1 MPEGTILLIERTN
14 NSEVTFGGDLKDKGY
29 TIEVVSSGQAALI
42 HAQALKVVLIIL
54 NAASLGSNGI
64 RICKR
69 LRERLLTVPIIHI
82 FAEDIDPTLIK
93 TAEADTNLI
102 LPFTTRKLV
111 NRIKRY
117 LPTEQNDTIQVGV
130 ISLSPANRIVEAHGK
145 EKRLTPK
152 TASLLEVFLKHPNE
166 TLDRSYLM
174 RQVWETDYVGDTRTL
189 DVHVRWVREAVEP
202 DPASPEHIVTVRGVG
217 YRFDP
222 DPSSDGNSPSDTKN

>member
-29 TIEVVSSGQAALI
+29 TVEVVSSGQAALI

-54 NAASLGSNGI
+54 NAASLGSSGT

-69 LRERLLTVPIIHI
+69 LRERLRTVPIIHI
-82 FAEDIDPTLIK
+82 FSEDIDPALVK
-93 TAEADTNLI
+93 TALADTNLV

-117 LPTEQNDTIQVGV
+117 LPTEKNDTVKVGV

-152 TASLLEVFLKHPNE
+152 TASLLEVFLKHPGE

-189 DVHVRWVREAVEP
+189 DVHVRWVREAVES
-202 DPASPEHIVTVRGVG
+202 DPASPQHIVTVRGVG

-222 DPSSDGNSPSDTKN
+222 NPDGNGPAKTKK